1 MTSPVAMRS
10 ALQQAL
16 EIVKGKHMKPEKR
29 TLQNPSAN
37 DVQTGAPDRKLE
49 FRSESMQRHS
59 NRAFGDTSLAIPLP
73 FAWYSTAALSLA
85 AMIIAFMAFGSYTTT
100 EVTEAVIQTQSG
112 VLDVR
117 GEGEGII
124 AKLHVREGERVRKG
138 QPLAD
143 LRRIEK
149 EEISSEESATS
160 DDTDADAETEQG
172 NDESRPATPDEDRIA
187 DRSEVTPDPP
197 QEDSVGRR
205 SSGKAE
211 SKPNDVITIK
221 SPMDAIVYQLPLDVG
236 NNYNPYSNVVKL
248 AADGDLIVTTRVFA
262 ETHGL
267 LRVGDRIELRLKAFK
282 GTPDARILG
291 QVSSTAMTPSEDW
304 NPQTRTTLMKYR
316 VVIAIDLASTKYP
329 ADALLG
335 RQVEIR
341 VPVRKRRVYQWLFD
355 PLKTLFGND

>member
-1 MTSPVAMRS
+1 MT
-10 ALQQAL
+10 
-16 EIVKGKHMKPEKR
+16 PEKR

-37 DVQTGAPDRKLE
+37 DAQGGAQDRKLE
-49 FRSESMQRHS
+49 FRSESMRQHA
-59 NRAFGDTSLAIPLP
+59 NRAFGDTSLAVPLP

-85 AMIIAFMAFGSYTTT
+85 GMIIAFMAFGSYTTT

-124 AKLHVREGERVRKG
+124 AKLRVREGERVRKG

-160 DDTDADAETEQG
+160 VDKDADVDADAEKG
-172 NDESRPATPDEDRIA
+172 NDESMTATLDEGRSA
-187 DRSEVTPDPP
+187 DRSEATPDPP
-197 QEDSVGRR
+197 QEDSVERR

-211 SKPNDVITIK
+211 SKQNDVVTIR
-221 SPMDAIVYQLPLDVG
+221 SPMDAIVYQIPLDVG

-267 LRVGDRIELRLKAFK
+267 LKVGDRIELRLKAFK

-291 QVSSTAMTPSEDW
+291 KVSSTAMTPSEDW
-304 NPQTRTTLMKYR
+304 NPQTRTTLMKYK

-335 RQVEIR
+335 KQVEIR
-341 VPVRKRRVYQWLFD
+341 VPVRKRKMYQWLFD